1 MAILK
6 HGVPQR
12 NDWLSLADDA
22 ALPEGTAVIVSLARW
37 QAERNSLVQRNAP
50 VGVRLKSDQSPVA
63 LAVDL
68 DHVALVAIEF
78 PKFTDGRGFSY
89 ARMLRDRFG
98 YAGEIRAVGQ
108 VLRDQY
114 LFMVRCG
121 IDTVE
126 LPDDI
131 SIQGYVEALGEFSV
145 WYQPAS
151 DDRIPVV
158 AKRHQRPSVTGAAHG
173 STPLVNESVAA
184 IWAY

>member
-6 HGVPQR
+6 HGVLQR
-12 NDWLSLADDA
+12 NDWQSPADDA
-22 ALPEGTAVIVSLARW
+22 PLPEGAPVIVSLARW
-37 QAERNSLVQRNAP
+37 QAERDSLVQRNAP
-50 VGVRLKSDQSPVA
+50 VGVWLRSDQSPVV
-63 LAVDL
+63 LAGDL

-114 LFMVRCG
+114 LFMIRCG
-121 IDTVE
+121 IDAVE
-126 LPDDI
+126 LPDDVNV
-131 SIQGYVEALGEFSV
+131 QGYLEALGEFSV

-151 DDRIPVV
+151 DDRTPVV
-158 AKRHQRPSVTGAAHG
+158 SRRHRRHSGHG
-173 STPLVNESVAA
+173 SSQVVNESVAA

>member
-22 ALPEGTAVIVSLARW
+22 ALPEGAAVIVSLARW
-37 QAERNSLVQRNAP
+37 QAERDSLVQRNAP

-63 LAVDL
+63 IAGDL

-121 IDTVE
+121 IDTIE

-131 SIQGYVEALGEFSV
+131 DIQGYIEALGEFSV

-158 AKRHQRPSVTGAAHG
+158 AKRHPRSLANGAVHG
-173 STPLVNESVAA
+173 SSPLVNESVAA

>member
-6 HGVPQR
+6 HGVLQR

-22 ALPEGTAVIVSLARW
+22 ALPDGAPVIVSLARW
-37 QAERNSLVQRNAP
+37 QAERDGLIQRNAP
-50 VGVRLKSDQSPVA
+50 VGVRLKSDQSPAV
-63 LAVDL
+63 LAGDL
-68 DHVALVAIEF
+68 QRIALVAIEF

-89 ARMLRDRFG
+89 ARLLRDRFG

-121 IDTVE
+121 IDAIE
-126 LPDDI
+126 LPDDGN
-131 SIQGYVEALGEFSV
+131 IQGYLEALGEFSV

-151 DDRIPVV
+151 DDRATVVRRRHAPRAGRGSSPV
-158 AKRHQRPSVTGAAHG
+158 
-173 STPLVNESVAA
+173 VNESVAA